1 MLQTKVIND
10 TGGLLT
16 LKEGTAGIK
25 RVLATFGPAKSYT
38 INVDANATYRE
49 YWCAEKDAGKDGA
62 RDPVVLSSDDCQE
75 YKEVTI
81 KLSTKDNVG
90 IYTWEGIRR
99 DNGQRVVDNDGV
111 KIPLSEVEAA
121 NTLWKRFCAGVA
133 GFFRRGNS

>member
-49 YWCAEKDAGKDGA
+49 YWCAEKDGA

-81 KLSTKDNVG
+81 KLITKDNVG
-90 IYTWEGIRR
+90 IYIWEGIRR
-99 DNGQRVVDNDGV
+99 DNGQKVQDNDGV
-111 KIPLSEVEAA
+111 KFPLSEVEAA
-121 NTLWKRFCAGVA
+121 NTLWKRFHAGVA